1 MMDTPRKV
9 LIVDD
14 ERDMLT
20 NCTRILR
27 RYGYECMTAETS
39 DQGLA
44 LVHGAQPDVVLV
56 DLRMPGKSGI
66 DIVKAVKSHHPHI
79 EVVLMT
85 AYATIET
92 AVDAIKQGAFD
103 YLPKPFTADQL
114 QAVIQRTLR
123 QKPITQEARRE
134 TGAVARPDGG
144 EMVGNSEAMA
154 ALREHIRRIAA
165 TEATVLITGE
175 SGTGKELVARSLHQL
190 SRRRALPFV
199 PVDCA
204 ALPESLLESE
214 LFGHEKGAFTGAS
227 LSRPGLFELAH
238 RGTLFLD
245 EVAELPLPLQAKLLR
260 VLEARQLRRL
270 GGRQLISID
279 VRLIAATNRDLA
291 KAMEGGT
298 FREDLFYR
306 LNVVRLKLPPLRDRR
321 EEIPPLVHHYLRRFG
336 DEHRKGRLTLGDE
349 TLEYLLLYSWPGNV
363 RQLAN
368 EVRRM
373 VALAEP
379 DSTITPALLSR
390 DIQASRRT
398 IPAHDPADEEVRLR
412 LDQPLP
418 VAVEMLEQLMVR
430 RALDRTRGRVE
441 EASRLLGISRKGL
454 FLKRRRW
461 GLGHAS

>member
-1 MMDTPRKV
+1 MMDTPPKV

-27 RYGYECMTAETS
+27 RCGYECLTADTS
-39 DQGLA
+39 ARGLA
-44 LVHGAQPDVVLV
+44 LVDTVQPDVVLV

-66 DIVKAVKSHHPHI
+66 DIVKTVKARYPDI

-103 YLPKPFTADQL
+103 YLPKPFTAEQL

-123 QKPITQEARRE
+123 QKQPTTDALRLK
-134 TGAVARPDGG
+134 G
-144 EMVGNSEAMA
+144 EFAAPTNVGDMIGKSEAMV
-154 ALREHIRRIAA
+154 ALRDSIRKIAS

-175 SGTGKELVARSLHQL
+175 SGTGKELVARSLHQY

-227 LSRPGLFELAH
+227 ISRPGLFELAH
-238 RGTLFLD
+238 TGTMFMD

-260 VLEARQLRRL
+260 VLEARQLRHL

-291 KAMEGGT
+291 KAMEAGM

-306 LNVVRLKLPPLRDRR
+306 LNVIPIYVPPLRERHGDIALLATHFLLKGSSGNSSKPKGFSL
-321 EEIPPLVHHYLRRFG
+321 EAMALLEHY
-336 DEHRKGRLTLGDE
+336 T
-349 TLEYLLLYSWPGNV
+349 WPGNV
-363 RQLAN
+363 RELKNAVERACALAN
-368 EVRRM
+368 REFIQPEDLPAEVRHPSGEAGDRLPPIHSFKAAKREIVTEFEARSLRELM
-373 VALAEP
+373 ERTGWNIAQAARTSGVHRK
-379 DSTITPALLSR
+379 TI
-390 DIQASRRT
+390 
-398 IPAHDPADEEVRLR
+398 E
-412 LDQPLP
+412 
-418 VAVEMLEQLMVR
+418 
-430 RALDRTRGRVE
+430 
-441 EASRLLGISRKGL
+441 RK
-454 FLKRRRW
+454 LKRYNLRRDD
-461 GLGHAS
+461 

>member
-1 MMDTPRKV
+1 MDTPRKV

-20 NCTRILR
+20 NCARILR
-27 RYGYECMTAETS
+27 RCGYDCLTADTS
-39 DQGLA
+39 EQGLA
-44 LVHGAQPDVVLV
+44 LVHTAQPDVVLV

-66 DIVKAVKSHHPHI
+66 DIVKAVKASHPDI

-85 AYATIET
+85 AYATIAT

-123 QKPITQEARRE
+123 QKHIAVDVLRLKGELAAR
-134 TGAVARPDGG
+134 TDIGDMLGK
-144 EMVGNSEAMA
+144 SEAVV
-154 ALREHIRRIAA
+154 ALRQNIRKIAA

-190 SRRRALPFV
+190 SRRSTLPFV

-238 RGTLFLD
+238 TGTLFLD

-270 GGRQLISID
+270 GGRQLISVD

-291 KAMEGGT
+291 KAMEAGA

-306 LNVVRLKLPPLRDRR
+306 LNVIPIQVPPLRERR
-321 EEIPPLVHHYLRRFG
+321 GDIALLATHFLLNGAPSSPSEPKGFAPEAMALLEHYG
-336 DEHRKGRLTLGDE
+336 
-349 TLEYLLLYSWPGNV
+349 WPGNV
-363 RQLAN
+363 RELKNTVERARALAN
-368 EVRRM
+368 QEYIQSEDLPAEIRHSTGE
-373 VALAEP
+373 LADRSASIHSFKAAKQEIVTEFEER
-379 DSTITPALLSR
+379 SLRELMERTGWNIAQAARTSGVHRKTI
-390 DIQASRRT
+390 
-398 IPAHDPADEEVRLR
+398 E
-412 LDQPLP
+412 
-418 VAVEMLEQLMVR
+418 
-430 RALDRTRGRVE
+430 
-441 EASRLLGISRKGL
+441 RK
-454 FLKRRRW
+454 LKRYHLRRDD
-461 GLGHAS
+461 

>member
-1 MMDTPRKV
+1 MLMDTSRKV

-27 RYGYECMTAETS
+27 RCGFECLTAETS
-39 DQGLA
+39 EQGLA
-44 LVHGAQPDVVLV
+44 LVHTLQPDVVLV

-66 DIVKAVKSHHPHI
+66 DIVKTVKSRYPQM

-123 QKPITQEARRE
+123 PKPIHHTVQAIK
-134 TGAVARPDGG
+134 GGVAGRTDDR
-144 EMVGNSEAMA
+144 EMVGESGAMT
-154 ALREHIRRIAA
+154 ALRERIRRVAA

-175 SGTGKELVARSLHQL
+175 SGTGKELVARSLHRC
-190 SRRRALPFV
+190 SRRSALAFV

-214 LFGHEKGAFTGAS
+214 LFGHEKGAFTGAL
-227 LSRPGLFELAH
+227 LSRPGLFEHAH

-270 GGRQLISID
+270 GGRQLINVD
-279 VRLIAATNRDLA
+279 VRLIAATNRDLI
-291 KAMEGGT
+291 KAMDTGA
-298 FREDLFYR
+298 FRGDLYYR
-306 LNVVRLKLPPLRDRR
+306 LNVIPIHVPPLRERHGDIPLLTAYFLRSGAPSSPTAPR
-321 EEIPPLVHHYLRRFG
+321 EFAPEAMAL
-336 DEHRKGRLTLGDE
+336 
-349 TLEYLLLYSWPGNV
+349 LELYGWPGNV
-363 RQLAN
+363 RELKNVVERARALAN
-368 EVRRM
+368 REAIQPEDLPAEVRQLGGEAADRPSPIHSFKAAKREIVTEFEERSLRELM
-373 VALAEP
+373 ERTGWNIAQAARASGVHRK
-379 DSTITPALLSR
+379 TI
-390 DIQASRRT
+390 
-398 IPAHDPADEEVRLR
+398 E
-412 LDQPLP
+412 
-418 VAVEMLEQLMVR
+418 
-430 RALDRTRGRVE
+430 
-441 EASRLLGISRKGL
+441 RK
-454 FLKRRRW
+454 LKRYNLRRD
-461 GLGHAS
+461 G

>member
-1 MMDTPRKV
+1 MDTPRKV

-14 ERDMLT
+14 EPDMLA
-20 NCTRILR
+20 NCARILR
-27 RYGYECMTAETS
+27 RCGYECLTAETS

-44 LVHGAQPDVVLV
+44 LVHSAQPDVVLV
-56 DLRMPGKSGI
+56 DLRMPGTNGI
-66 DIVKAVKSHHPHI
+66 DIVKAVKSQHPHI

-103 YLPKPFTADQL
+103 YLPKPFTAEQL
-114 QAVIQRTLR
+114 QAVIQRTRR
-123 QKPITQEARRE
+123 QKPITPEARRVKAE
-134 TGAVARPDGG
+134 MACPDGG

-291 KAMEGGT
+291 KAMEGGS

-306 LNVVRLKLPPLRDRR
+306 LNVIPIHVPPLRQRR
-321 EEIPPLVHHYLRRFG
+321 EDI
-336 DEHRKGRLTLGDE
+336 
-349 TLEYLLLYSWPGNV
+349 LLLATHFLRTSAPISPLQPTGFAPEAMELLERYGWPGNV
-363 RQLAN
+363 RELKNTVERARALAN
-368 EVRRM
+368 RLAIQPEDLPPEVRH
-373 VALAEP
+373 
-379 DSTITPALLSR
+379 LSPEVVDR
-390 DIQASRRT
+390 LPPMHSFKAAKQEIVT
-398 IPAHDPADEEVRLR
+398 EFEERRLR
-412 LDQPLP
+412 
-418 VAVEMLEQLMVR
+418 ELMELSGWNIA
-430 RALDRTRGRVE
+430 RAAR
-441 EASRLLGISRKGL
+441 ASGMHRKTIERK
-454 FLKRRRW
+454 LKRYNLRRDT
-461 GLGHAS
+461 

>member
-1 MMDTPRKV
+1 MMDTRRKV

-14 ERDMLT
+14 EPDMLA
-20 NCTRILR
+20 NCARILR
-27 RYGYECMTAETS
+27 RCGYECLMADSSE
-39 DQGLA
+39 QGLS
-44 LVHGAQPDVVLV
+44 LVQTADPDVVLV

-66 DIVKAVKSHHPHI
+66 DIVKAVKARHPDI

-114 QAVIQRTLR
+114 QAVIHRTLR
-123 QKPITQEARRE
+123 QKQIAREVRRPKGE
-134 TGAVARPDGG
+134 LAVRPEGG
-144 EMVGNSEAMA
+144 DMVGKSEAMVT
-154 ALREHIRRIAA
+154 LRENIRKIAA

-175 SGTGKELVARSLHQL
+175 SGTGKELVARSLHQG
-190 SRRRALPFV
+190 SRRGALPFV

-238 RGTLFLD
+238 TGTLFLD

-270 GGRQLISID
+270 GGRQLISVD

-291 KAMEGGT
+291 KALETGR

-306 LNVVRLKLPPLRDRR
+306 LNVIPIHVPPLRERR
-321 EEIPPLVHHYLRRFG
+321 GDIPLLARHCLLNTSAGTPSKPKGFAPEAMVLLEHYG
-336 DEHRKGRLTLGDE
+336 
-349 TLEYLLLYSWPGNV
+349 WPGNV
-363 RQLAN
+363 RELKN
-368 EVRRM
+368 
-373 VALAEP
+373 
-379 DSTITPALLSR
+379 T
-390 DIQASRRT
+390 
-398 IPAHDPADEEVRLR
+398 
-412 LDQPLP
+412 
-418 VAVEMLEQLMVR
+418 VER
-430 RALDRTRGRVE
+430 ARALVNQEYIQPEDLPAAVRHPSGELTDRLTPLHSFKAAKQEIVTEFE
-441 EASRLLGISRKGL
+441 ERSLRELMERSGWNIAQAARTSGVHRKTIERK
-454 FLKRRRW
+454 LKRYHLRR
-461 GLGHAS
+461 GD

>member
-1 MMDTPRKV
+1 MMVDTPRKV

-14 ERDMLT
+14 EREMLT
-20 NCTRILR
+20 NCSRILGR
-27 RYGYECMTAETS
+27 CGYQCLTADTS

-44 LVHGAQPDVVLV
+44 LVQTDAPDVVLV

-66 DIVKAVKSHHPHI
+66 DIVKAVKARHPNI

-103 YLPKPFTADQL
+103 YLPKPFTATQL

-123 QKPITQEARRE
+123 QQHSAVSLPRTQRE
-134 TGAVARPDGG
+134 LAVHPEVGD
-144 EMVGNSEAMA
+144 MVGQSEVMLT
-154 ALREHIRRIAA
+154 LRQHVRKIAA

-175 SGTGKELVARSLHQL
+175 SGTGKELVARSLHQC

-199 PVDCA
+199 PIDCA

-238 RGTLFLD
+238 TGTLFLD

-270 GGRQLISID
+270 GGRQLISVD

-291 KAMEGGT
+291 KALVTGR

-306 LNVVRLKLPPLRDRR
+306 LNVIPIQVPPLRQRR
-321 EEIPPLVHHYLRRFG
+321 GDIALLATHFLRDTSAGAPSQPRGFTP
-336 DEHRKGRLTLGDE
+336 EAMAL
-349 TLEYLLLYSWPGNV
+349 LERYGWPGNV
-363 RQLAN
+363 RELKN
-368 EVRRM
+368 I
-373 VALAEP
+373 VARARALTNQEYIQPEDLPAALRHFSGEIS
-379 DSTITPALLSR
+379 DRLTPLHSFKAAKQE
-390 DIQASRRT
+390 IVT
-398 IPAHDPADEEVRLR
+398 EFEERRLR
-412 LDQPLP
+412 
-418 VAVEMLEQLMVR
+418 ELM
-430 RALDRTRGRVE
+430 ACSGWNIAQAARTSGVH
-441 EASRLLGISRKGL
+441 RKTIERK
-454 FLKRRRW
+454 LKRYNLRRED
-461 GLGHAS
+461 

>member
-1 MMDTPRKV
+1 MDTPRKV

-20 NCTRILR
+20 NCARILR
-27 RYGYECMTAETS
+27 RCGYDCLTADTS
-39 DQGLA
+39 EQGLG
-44 LVHGAQPDVVLV
+44 LVHTAQPDVVLV

-66 DIVKAVKSHHPHI
+66 DIVKAVKASHPDI

-85 AYATIET
+85 AYATIAT

-103 YLPKPFTADQL
+103 YLPKPFTAGQL

-123 QKPITQEARRE
+123 QKQIAVDVLRLKGELAARTDVGDMLGKSEA
-134 TGAVARPDGG
+134 AVA
-144 EMVGNSEAMA
+144 
-154 ALREHIRRIAA
+154 LRQNIRKIAA

-190 SRRRALPFV
+190 SRRSTLPFV

-238 RGTLFLD
+238 TGTLFLD

-270 GGRQLISID
+270 GGRQLISVD

-291 KAMEGGT
+291 KAMEAGA

-306 LNVVRLKLPPLRDRR
+306 LNVIPIHVPPLRERR
-321 EEIPPLVHHYLRRFG
+321 GDIALLAMHFLLNGAPSSPSKPKGFAPEAMALLEHYG
-336 DEHRKGRLTLGDE
+336 
-349 TLEYLLLYSWPGNV
+349 WPGNV
-363 RQLAN
+363 RELKNTVERARALAN
-368 EVRRM
+368 QEYIQSEDLPAEIRHSTGE
-373 VALAEP
+373 LADRPAAVHSFKAAKQEIVTEFEER
-379 DSTITPALLSR
+379 SLRELMERTGWNIAQAARVSGVHRKTI
-390 DIQASRRT
+390 
-398 IPAHDPADEEVRLR
+398 E
-412 LDQPLP
+412 
-418 VAVEMLEQLMVR
+418 
-430 RALDRTRGRVE
+430 
-441 EASRLLGISRKGL
+441 RK
-454 FLKRRRW
+454 LKRYNLRRDD
-461 GLGHAS
+461 

>member
-1 MMDTPRKV
+1 MDTCRKV

-27 RYGYECMTAETS
+27 RCGYECLTAETS
-39 DQGLA
+39 EQGLA
-44 LVHGAQPDVVLV
+44 LVHTVQPDVVLV

-66 DIVKAVKSHHPHI
+66 DIVKTVKSQYPHM

-85 AYATIET
+85 AYASIET

-123 QKPITQEARRE
+123 QQPSPQDVGRLRGEVEWRS
-134 TGAVARPDGG
+134 DHG
-144 EMVGNSEAMA
+144 EMVGKSEAMA
-154 ALREHIRRIAA
+154 ALREHIRKIAA

-175 SGTGKELVARSLHQL
+175 SGTGKELVARSLHRC
-190 SRRRALPFV
+190 SRRRAQPFV

-238 RGTLFLD
+238 KGTLFLD
-245 EVAELPLPLQAKLLR
+245 EVAELPPPLQAKLLR

-270 GGRQLISID
+270 GGRQLISVD
-279 VRLIAATNRDLA
+279 VRLIAATNRDLM
-291 KAMEGGT
+291 KAMETGA

-306 LNVVRLKLPPLRDRR
+306 LNVIPIHVPPLRERR
-321 EEIPPLVHHYLRRFG
+321 GDIPLLTTHFLRSGVSATAVVPREFAPEAMELLEHYG
-336 DEHRKGRLTLGDE
+336 
-349 TLEYLLLYSWPGNV
+349 WPGNV
-363 RQLAN
+363 RELKNAVERARALAN
-368 EVRRM
+368 REAIQPEDLPAEVRQLGGEAADHLPPMHSFKAAKQEIVTEFEERSLRELM
-373 VALAEP
+373 ERTGWNIAQAARASGVHRK
-379 DSTITPALLSR
+379 TI
-390 DIQASRRT
+390 
-398 IPAHDPADEEVRLR
+398 E
-412 LDQPLP
+412 
-418 VAVEMLEQLMVR
+418 
-430 RALDRTRGRVE
+430 
-441 EASRLLGISRKGL
+441 RK
-454 FLKRRRW
+454 LKRYNLRRD
-461 GLGHAS
+461 G